1 MQIYTAGGPAFCTED
16 QQYHN
21 GVEMLTCPS
30 TSQLG
35 IEKQIEQHEEE
46 PQDTHYQMV
55 YGCQTAERGYISDA
69 LISE

>member
-1 MQIYTAGGPAFCTED
+1 
-16 QQYHN
+16 
-21 GVEMLTCPS
+21 MLTCPS